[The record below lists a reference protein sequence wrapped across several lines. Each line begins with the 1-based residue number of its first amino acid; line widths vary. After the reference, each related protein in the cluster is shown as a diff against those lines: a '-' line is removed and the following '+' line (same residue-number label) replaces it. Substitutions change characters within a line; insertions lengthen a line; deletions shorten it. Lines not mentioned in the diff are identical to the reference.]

1 MAEIDDFYIKERILK
16 FCEYQMYDADTFDLI
31 NFAKSKGFLK
41 DDGTVTSAG
50 LDLANYMNKSDTW
63 IPVEWEIGIP
73 YFRQYWG
80 LLIGLH
86 QKVTDNPYGLTKFTL
101 KLSDEYL
108 IMKNVAEYVYII
120 PTPPLW
126 TLPVPHKLSDVGHF
140 WVGAVNCTQT
150 VNT

>member
-86 QKVTDNPYGLTKFTL
+86 QKVTENPYGLTKFTL

-140 WVGAVNCTQT
+140 QVGAVNCTQT